1 MTDAVSWKQKE
12 DAWKSITNDFNSNA
26 TVFRE
31 MHSLKKFY
39 DNQKKN
45 TRKIIAKNRSEVYK
59 TGGGQIEAPAITSL
73 DIATLEVMNATSV
86 NGHNNDYDDDQVT
99 MTNGINLSD
108 IQFEYEESDVS
119 TFYVTLFNIIY

>member
-86 NGHNNDYDDDQVT
+86 NGHNNEYDDDQVT

-119 TFYVTLFNIIY
+119 TFLFNIIY